1 MWVFE
6 ILLFSF
12 FSTDFFLVPAG
23 QTKYYKSPF
32 LRDFW
37 HLNVAMMTSNNA
49 LIPDPDK
56 EDILASKPFDWPFL
70 HLGLRMCGWGDT
82 QLKYYLIGTPVIWW
96 AGTISLVVAI
106 GTWVVYMLRR
116 QRKYQDMSEGE
127 WEHFMYV
134 GKVAFFGWL
143 FHFGE
148 YFHKDFF
155 EWVYW
160 WIWPL
165 YIAPFMIMGRVTYIH
180 HYVLTSLVLDSMFL
194 ISLYSCRRYTSRS
207 WCLRT
212 FWIISCFLLEGCRSV
227 RRCSCLVM

>member
-1 MWVFE
+1 
-6 ILLFSF
+6 
-12 FSTDFFLVPAG
+12 
-23 QTKYYKSPF
+23 
-32 LRDFW
+32 
-37 HLNVAMMTSNNA
+37 MMTSNNA

-155 EWVYW
+155 EWVY
-160 WIWPL
+160 
-165 YIAPFMIMGRVTYIH
+165 
-180 HYVLTSLVLDSMFL
+180 
-194 ISLYSCRRYTSRS
+194 
-207 WCLRT
+207 
-212 FWIISCFLLEGCRSV
+212 
-227 RRCSCLVM
+227 